1 MEPRAIAIP
10 TGITVRFYGT
20 NAVQG
25 LPLSLF
31 ARLVAENL
39 AVNNGAEHDAREA
52 HSLAL
57 GPPLG
62 GQLLLGARFRCH
74 LRIDFVQGGSTPV
87 PALRLR
93 CWACWLR

>member
-62 GQLLLGARFRCH
+62 GQLLHC
-74 LRIDFVQGGSTPV
+74 QGGSTPV